1 MGGTVSTPQTD
12 KFPLDT
18 TETNDSPLR
27 PSKLLLNVSIEN
39 TLGAIQVLMSP
50 ENTVGELVKVA
61 LTTYDKEKRR
71 PLLND
76 TDPNRYQLHYS
87 PFTLESNY
95 FNLNPSIF
103 PFHIIISLFFYVI
116 F

>member
-18 TETNDSPLR
+18 TESNDSLLR

-39 TLGAIQVLMSP
+39 TLGAIQVLMLP
-50 ENTVGELVKVA
+50 EDTVGQLVKVA
-61 LTTYDKEKRR
+61 LMTYDKEKRR
-71 PLLND
+71 PLLKD

-87 PFTLESNY
+87 PFTLESLKVSEKLK
-95 FNLNPSIF
+95 NLGSRNFFLCSKPSSI
-103 PFHIIISLFFYVI
+103 
-116 F
+116 